1 MLCSNIY
8 AEETIN
14 KLGLEEYVNIM
25 NKHVED
31 SELGDVFNVKDIS
44 QDLMEGK
51 GIEYN
56 TIIGKLLNLFL
67 KEIFIALKG
76 AISIIII
83 LVLITLLKNLE
94 IEERQRHYADSGFCL
109 FTQFIYSNDYNF
121 CTYNIYI

>member
-1 MLCSNIY
+1 VRSIKKIVVIIIAIMLCSNIY

-94 IEERQRHYADSGFCL
+94 IEER
-109 FTQFIYSNDYNF
+109 
-121 CTYNIYI
+121 